1 MNKAKIIGKWILAGV
16 LFVLLFGFLT
26 MLLWNWL
33 VPSLFNGP
41 HIRFEQAL
49 GLLLLSKILFSS
61 WGGRRR
67 CGTGG
72 RPQWKHRYFEKLKTM
87 SPEERERFKSRMQDK
102 WCSTGKSESTDKP
115 ANSND

>member
-33 VPSLFNGP
+33 VPSVFNGP

-49 GLLLLSKILFSS
+49 GLLLLTRILFGS
-61 WGGRRR
+61 WGG
-67 CGTGG
+67 GKKWNNGG
-72 RPQWKHRYFEKLKTM
+72 ASAWKHRYYDKLKCM
-87 SPEERERFKSRMQDK
+87 SPEERERFKTRMKDK
-102 WCSTGKSESTDKP
+102 WCSTSKNESVEKSAS
-115 ANSND
+115 SNV